1 MDLYCPPQLRAK
13 RSGAPGCHASAHETC
28 LYGRARAVPCC
39 TVSDFCARRD
49 APSSRNALTG
59 TMNQMCGLKALTAK
73 RGHVET
79 TPNTPRLFHS
89 TYLRPHGL
97 AGPQTPSI
105 TQHVHVLE
113 PGYWLHLHVPSYRTE
128 RPHFAF
134 SSKVT
139 VLGKFPKICSS
150 RYPFVATFLLS
161 AGGSGALGRWRRSVA
176 YSYRRGEDIFYP
188 GLAGNLD
195 AFSFR

>member
-1 MDLYCPPQLRAK
+1 MCIRD
-13 RSGAPGCHASAHETC
+13 S
-28 LYGRARAVPCC
+28 RARCR

-49 APSSRNALTG
+49 APSSRNAL

-139 VLGKFPKICSS
+139 VLGKFPKICSCAIATLS
-150 RYPFVATFLLS
+150 LPLCRYLSPQRGRQWGPGAVAS
-161 AGGSGALGRWRRSVA
+161 ECSV
-176 YSYRRGEDIFYP
+176 
-188 GLAGNLD
+188 
-195 AFSFR
+195 